1 MTNYI
6 ISYDIS
12 ETNLRTTL
20 AKLLLRSGCQRIQ
33 KSVFFAPNFSAD
45 EIKTL
50 RTNIQTIINHSNPAN
65 SIFALPFS
73 KQQALNMTWLGDNQ
87 HINQILHNFH
97 FALL

>member
-12 ETNLRTTL
+12 ETRLRTSI

-50 RTNIQTIINHSNPAN
+50 RTNIQIIINHSPTTNT
-65 SIFALPFS
+65 IFCLPFS
-73 KQQALNMTWLGDNQ
+73 KEQALKMTWLGDTH
-87 HINQILHNFH
+87 HIAKILHNLH
-97 FALL
+97 FALI